1 MAVATAMTVAVAY
14 MAMAVAVAM
23 AVAMTVKKNTAG
35 RARTH
40 LRSEL
45 QPHTGAAN
53 T

>member
-23 AVAMTVKKNTAG
+23 TVKKNTAG

-40 LRSEL
+40 LRRHCS
-45 QPHTGAAN
+45 HTLGP
-53 T
+53 